1 MSELNQKFQ
10 RLTGINGFDV
20 DKYIESTEDKQKAY
34 NEIQWKIAKGLV
46 REQKLLRGADSET
59 IKLYAEVMSN
69 IAEACNVDVD
79 NIDINSNGTID
90 PEDTKAKEALSEA
103 YAILSGDIDGE

>member
-1 MSELNQKFQ
+1 M
-10 RLTGINGFDV
+10 
-20 DKYIESTEDKQKAY
+20 A
-34 NEIQWKIAKGLV
+34 
-46 REQKLLRGADSET
+46 
-59 IKLYAEVMSN
+59 N

-79 NIDINSNGTID
+79 NIDINNNGAID

>member
-46 REQKLLRGADSET
+46 REQKL
-59 IKLYAEVMSN
+59 
-69 IAEACNVDVD
+69 
-79 NIDINSNGTID
+79 
-90 PEDTKAKEALSEA
+90 
-103 YAILSGDIDGE
+103 